1 MAYLKPDQTVFFAQ
15 GNITSIVEKV
25 AFRKYLTKPRLD
37 KKTGEYRRKWKS
49 MPYAICKVL
58 MSDDQL
64 GPVGEQFLI
73 AGYRLQKKYLQGK
86 MVLVMGNEYVAD
98 YENEYG
104 NRWVSNM
111 IRQENE
117 NDKKRINPSPV
128 CGLTK
133 RFAPRKTQSCWPS
146 KSLRAGVLVGSLAR
160 NPNRKTPTK
169 KKTIV

>member
-64 GPVGEQFLI
+64 VPVGEQFLI

-86 MVLVMGNEYVAD
+86 MILVMNNEYVAD

-104 NRWVSNM
+104 NRWVSKM
-111 IRQENE
+111 IQQERE
-117 NDKKRINPSPV
+117 KDEE
-128 CGLTK
+128 
-133 RFAPRKTQSCWPS
+133 RKQ
-146 KSLRAGVLVGSLAR
+146 KAAEYRAKNL
-160 NPNRKTPTK
+160 KQD
-169 KKTIV
+169 